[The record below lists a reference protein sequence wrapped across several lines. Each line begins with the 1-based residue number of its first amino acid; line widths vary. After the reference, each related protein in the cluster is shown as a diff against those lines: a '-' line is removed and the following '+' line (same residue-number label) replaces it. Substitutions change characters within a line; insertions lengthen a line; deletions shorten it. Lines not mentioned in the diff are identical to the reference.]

1 MGLNSQIGR
10 LGTLERHRATCDTF
24 PDRAPSALSIPKNQI
39 IQCRLP
45 REIFTENQTRSYLE
59 TSRVMKKIQF
69 QLKAKETFSRIK
81 NKFLLKSA
89 AKIIKLMKVIF
100 RFSSNKKQ
108 KTNFYLD

>member
-59 TSRVMKKIQF
+59 TSRV
-69 QLKAKETFSRIK
+69 
-81 NKFLLKSA
+81 
-89 AKIIKLMKVIF
+89 
-100 RFSSNKKQ
+100 
-108 KTNFYLD
+108 FYLLYLLYLNSF

>member
-59 TSRVMKKIQF
+59 TSRVFVLYFMNIF
-69 QLKAKETFSRIK
+69 YI
-81 NKFLLKSA
+81 LLFIVFK
-89 AKIIKLMKVIF
+89 
-100 RFSSNKKQ
+100 
-108 KTNFYLD
+108 

>member
-59 TSRVMKKIQF
+59 TSQVHGQF
-69 QLKAKETFSRIK
+69 FSRVNGTKRID
-81 NKFLLKSA
+81 
-89 AKIIKLMKVIF
+89 
-100 RFSSNKKQ
+100 
-108 KTNFYLD
+108 T